1 MIDEDRLT
9 QVVYATTLVEEPT
22 LFALTPPSQ
31 KGSSTTGR
39 QFQPVSVVEMS
50 AIREIVTFLRLE
62 ASIQLAGRRL
72 ALLQNVIEKA
82 PTPRLKAN
90 RCHVAGKNPRHEHFE
105 RVFLANYPRV
115 LSVLRRIVGDHARAE
130 DLANEVFLKL
140 YRQPMPAKAID
151 NVPAW
156 LYRTAT
162 NLGIDALRS
171 SARRYRYEEAA
182 ARAEIKASIA
192 ESALDQ
198 SLKLEKQE
206 RVRAVLAD
214 LKPVQAQLLLLR
226 ASGHSYKEVAET
238 LDLEVG
244 TVGTR
249 LVRAEA
255 AFEERYIELYG
266 REEKL

>member
-1 MIDEDRLT
+1 M
-9 QVVYATTLVEEPT
+9 
-22 LFALTPPSQ
+22 
-31 KGSSTTGR
+31 
-39 QFQPVSVVEMS
+39 
-50 AIREIVTFLRLE
+50 
-62 ASIQLAGRRL
+62 
-72 ALLQNVIEKA
+72 LQNVIEKA
-82 PTPRLKAN
+82 PTQSLKASQCN
-90 RCHVAGKNPRHEHFE
+90 VAGKNARHEHFE
-105 RVFLANYPRV
+105 QVFLANYARV

-140 YRQPMPAKAID
+140 YRQPMPSRAID
-151 NVPAW
+151 NVPGW

-182 ARAEIKASIA
+182 ARAEIKASTA

-206 RVRAVLAD
+206 RVRTVLAD

-226 ASGHSYKEVAET
+226 ASGHSYKELAEM
-238 LDLEVG
+238 LDLEIG

-266 REEKL
+266 REEEL

>member
-1 MIDEDRLT
+1 M
-9 QVVYATTLVEEPT
+9 
-22 LFALTPPSQ
+22 
-31 KGSSTTGR
+31 
-39 QFQPVSVVEMS
+39 
-50 AIREIVTFLRLE
+50 
-62 ASIQLAGRRL
+62 
-72 ALLQNVIEKA
+72 LQNVIEKA
-82 PTPRLKAN
+82 PAQRLKASKKASECN
-90 RCHVAGKNPRHEHFE
+90 VAGKDAGHEHFE
-105 RVFLANYPRV
+105 QVFLANYARV

-140 YRQPMPAKAID
+140 YRQRMPTKAIN
-151 NVPAW
+151 NVGAW

-182 ARAEIKASIA
+182 ARAETKASIA

-198 SLKLEKQE
+198 SLRLEKQE

-226 ASGHSYKEVAET
+226 ASGHSYKELAEI
-238 LDLEVG
+238 LDLELG

-255 AFEERYIELYG
+255 AFEERYIEVYG
-266 REEKL
+266 PEEKL